1 MRFMIIRRA
10 DQQTEAG
17 AMPSEQML
25 TLMGNY
31 MKEISDAV
39 ICLAGEGL
47 KPSSEGARVKFTN
60 GKPRV
65 IDGPFSETKEL
76 IAGYMLIQAG
86 SKDEAIEWA
95 KRWPALDMEQNV
107 ELEIRQLFEDD
118 DFGDEFTPELRKQE
132 ADMRAKDR
140 KSTRL
145 NSSHSQI
152 SYAVFCLKK

>member
-31 MKEISDAV
+31 MKEISDAG
-39 ICLAGEGL
+39 ILLAGEGL

-76 IAGYMLIQAG
+76 IAGYMLIRAD
-86 SKDEAIEWA
+86 SKEEAIEWA
-95 KRWPALDMEQNV
+95 KRWPALDLEQNV
-107 ELEIRQLFEDD
+107 ELEIRQLFEED

-132 ADMRAKDR
+132 ADMRAKAAAR
-140 KSTRL
+140 
-145 NSSHSQI
+145 Q
-152 SYAVFCLKK
+152 

>member
-17 AMPSEQML
+17 VMPSEKML

-31 MKEISDAV
+31 MKEISDAG
-39 ICLAGEGL
+39 ILLAGEGL

-76 IAGYMLIQAG
+76 IAGYMLIRAD
-86 SKDEAIEWA
+86 SKEDAIAWA
-95 KRWPALDMEQNV
+95 KRWPALDLEQNV
-107 ELEIRQLFEDD
+107 ELEIRQLFEED
-118 DFGDEFTPELRKQE
+118 DFGEEFTPELRKQE
-132 ADMRAKDR
+132 ADMRAKAAA
-140 KSTRL
+140 
-145 NSSHSQI
+145 QQ
-152 SYAVFCLKK
+152 

>member
-17 AMPSEQML
+17 AMPSEKML

-31 MKEISDAV
+31 MKEISDAG
-39 ICLAGEGL
+39 ILLGGEGL

-76 IAGYMLIQAG
+76 IGGYLLIRAD
-86 SKDEAIEWA
+86 SKEDAIAWA
-95 KRWPALDMEQNV
+95 KRWPALDLEQNV
-107 ELEIRQLFEDD
+107 ELEIRQLFEED
-118 DFGDEFTPELRKQE
+118 DFGEEFTPELRKQE
-132 ADMRAKDR
+132 ADMRAKAAA
-140 KSTRL
+140 
-145 NSSHSQI
+145 NQ
-152 SYAVFCLKK
+152 

>member
-17 AMPSEQML
+17 VMPSEQML
-25 TLMGNY
+25 TLMANY
-31 MKEISDAV
+31 MKEISDAGAL
-39 ICLAGEGL
+39 LAGEGL

-76 IAGYMLIQAG
+76 IGGYLLIRAS
-86 SKDEAIEWA
+86 SKEEAIAWA
-95 KRWPALDMEQNV
+95 KRWPALDLEQNV
-107 ELEIRQLFEDD
+107 ELEIRPLFEED

-132 ADMRAKDR
+132 AEMRAKAAER
-140 KSTRL
+140 
-145 NSSHSQI
+145 Q
-152 SYAVFCLKK
+152 

>member
-31 MKEISDAV
+31 MKEISDAG
-39 ICLAGEGL
+39 ILLAGEGL

-76 IAGYMLIQAG
+76 IAGYMLIRAD
-86 SKDEAIEWA
+86 SKEDAIAWA
-95 KRWPALDMEQNV
+95 KRWPALDLEQNV
-107 ELEIRQLFEDD
+107 ELEIRQLFEED
-118 DFGDEFTPELRKQE
+118 DFGEEFTPELRKQE
-132 ADMRAKDR
+132 ADMRAKAAA
-140 KSTRL
+140 
-145 NSSHSQI
+145 QQ
-152 SYAVFCLKK
+152 

>member
-10 DQQTEAG
+10 DQQTETG

-31 MKEISDAV
+31 MKEISDAG
-39 ICLAGEGL
+39 ILLAGEGL

-76 IAGYMLIQAG
+76 IAGYMLIRAD
-86 SKDEAIEWA
+86 SKEEAIEWA
-95 KRWPALDMEQNV
+95 KRWPALDLEQNV
-107 ELEIRQLFEDD
+107 ELEIRQLFEED

-132 ADMRAKDR
+132 ADMRAKAAAR
-140 KSTRL
+140 
-145 NSSHSQI
+145 Q
-152 SYAVFCLKK
+152 

>member
-31 MKEISDAV
+31 MKEISDAG
-39 ICLAGEGL
+39 ILLAGEGL

-65 IDGPFSETKEL
+65 IDGPFSETKEV
-76 IAGYMLIQAG
+76 IAGYMLIRAD
-86 SKDEAIEWA
+86 SKEEAIDWA
-95 KRWPALDMEQNV
+95 KRWPALDLEQNV
-107 ELEIRQLFEDD
+107 ELEIRQLFEED

-132 ADMRAKDR
+132 ADMRAKAAAR
-140 KSTRL
+140 
-145 NSSHSQI
+145 Q
-152 SYAVFCLKK
+152 

>member
-17 AMPSEQML
+17 AMPSEKML

-31 MKEISDAV
+31 MKEISDAG
-39 ICLAGEGL
+39 ILLAGEGL

-76 IAGYMLIQAG
+76 IAGYMLIRAD
-86 SKDEAIEWA
+86 SKEEAIEWA
-95 KRWPALDMEQNV
+95 KRWPALDLEQNV
-107 ELEIRQLFEDD
+107 ELEIRQLFEED

-132 ADMRAKDR
+132 ADMRAKAAAR
-140 KSTRL
+140 
-145 NSSHSQI
+145 Q
-152 SYAVFCLKK
+152 

>member
-31 MKEISDAV
+31 MKEISDAG
-39 ICLAGEGL
+39 ILLAGEGL

-65 IDGPFSETKEL
+65 IDGPFSETKEV
-76 IAGYMLIQAG
+76 IAGYMLIRAD
-86 SKDEAIEWA
+86 SKEEAIDWA
-95 KRWPALDMEQNV
+95 KRWPALDLEQNV
-107 ELEIRQLFEDD
+107 ELEIRQLFEED

-132 ADMRAKDR
+132 ADMRAR
-140 KSTRL
+140 AAAR
-145 NSSHSQI
+145 Q
-152 SYAVFCLKK
+152 

>member
-17 AMPSEQML
+17 AMPSEEML

-31 MKEISDAV
+31 MKEISDAG
-39 ICLAGEGL
+39 ILLAGEGL

-76 IAGYMLIQAG
+76 IGGYLLIRAS
-86 SKDEAIEWA
+86 SKEEAIEWA

-107 ELEIRQLFEDD
+107 ELEIRQLFEED
-118 DFGDEFTPELRKQE
+118 DFGEEFTPELRKQE
-132 ADMRAKDR
+132 ADMRAKAAA
-140 KSTRL
+140 
-145 NSSHSQI
+145 NQ
-152 SYAVFCLKK
+152 

>member
-31 MKEISDAV
+31 MKEISDAG
-39 ICLAGEGL
+39 ILLAGEGL

-76 IAGYMLIQAG
+76 IAGYMLIRAD
-86 SKDEAIEWA
+86 SKEEAIEWA
-95 KRWPALDMEQNV
+95 KRWPALDLEQNV
-107 ELEIRQLFEDD
+107 ELEIRPLFEED

-132 ADMRAKDR
+132 AEMRAKAAER
-140 KSTRL
+140 
-145 NSSHSQI
+145 Q
-152 SYAVFCLKK
+152 

>member
-17 AMPSEQML
+17 AMPSEKML

-31 MKEISDAV
+31 MKEISDAG
-39 ICLAGEGL
+39 ILLAGEGL

-76 IAGYMLIQAG
+76 IAGYMLIRAD
-86 SKDEAIEWA
+86 SKEDAIAWA
-95 KRWPALDMEQNV
+95 KRWPALDLEQNV
-107 ELEIRQLFEDD
+107 ELEIRQLFEED
-118 DFGDEFTPELRKQE
+118 DFGEEFTPELRKQE
-132 ADMRAKDR
+132 ADMRAKAAA
-140 KSTRL
+140 
-145 NSSHSQI
+145 QQ
-152 SYAVFCLKK
+152 

>member
-17 AMPSEQML
+17 AMPSEKML

-31 MKEISDAV
+31 MKEISDAG
-39 ICLAGEGL
+39 ILLAGEGL

-76 IAGYMLIQAG
+76 IAGYLLIRAD
-86 SKDEAIEWA
+86 SKEDAIAWA
-95 KRWPALDMEQNV
+95 KRWPALDLEQNV
-107 ELEIRQLFEDD
+107 ELEIRQLFEED
-118 DFGDEFTPELRKQE
+118 DFGEEFTPELRKQE
-132 ADMRAKDR
+132 ADMRAKAAA
-140 KSTRL
+140 
-145 NSSHSQI
+145 QQ
-152 SYAVFCLKK
+152 

>member
-31 MKEISDAV
+31 MKEISDAGLL
-39 ICLAGEGL
+39 LAGEGL

-76 IAGYMLIQAG
+76 IAGYMLIRAD
-86 SKDEAIEWA
+86 SKEDAIAWA
-95 KRWPALDMEQNV
+95 KRWPALDLEQNV
-107 ELEIRQLFEDD
+107 ELEIRQLFEED
-118 DFGDEFTPELRKQE
+118 DFGEEFTPELRKQE
-132 ADMRAKDR
+132 ADMRAKAAA
-140 KSTRL
+140 
-145 NSSHSQI
+145 QQ
-152 SYAVFCLKK
+152 

>member
-31 MKEISDAV
+31 MKEISDAG
-39 ICLAGEGL
+39 ILLAGEGL
-47 KPSSEGARVKFTN
+47 KPSSDGARVKFTN

-76 IAGYMLIQAG
+76 IAGYMLIRAA
-86 SKDEAIEWA
+86 SKEEAIEWA
-95 KRWPALDMEQNV
+95 KRWPALDLEQNV
-107 ELEIRQLFEDD
+107 ELEIRQLFEED

-132 ADMRAKDR
+132 ADMRAKAAAR
-140 KSTRL
+140 
-145 NSSHSQI
+145 Q
-152 SYAVFCLKK
+152 

>member
-31 MKEISDAV
+31 MKEISDAGLL
-39 ICLAGEGL
+39 LAGEGL

-76 IAGYMLIQAG
+76 IAGYLLIRAD
-86 SKDEAIEWA
+86 SKEDAIAWA
-95 KRWPALDMEQNV
+95 KRWPALDLEQNV
-107 ELEIRQLFEDD
+107 ELEIRELFEED
-118 DFGDEFTPELRKQE
+118 DFGEEFTPELRKQE
-132 ADMRAKDR
+132 ADMRAKAAA
-140 KSTRL
+140 
-145 NSSHSQI
+145 QQ
-152 SYAVFCLKK
+152 

>member
-17 AMPSEQML
+17 AMPSEPML

-31 MKEISDAV
+31 MKEISDAG
-39 ICLAGEGL
+39 ILLAGEGL

-76 IAGYMLIQAG
+76 IAGYMLIRAD
-86 SKDEAIEWA
+86 SKEEAIEWA
-95 KRWPALDMEQNV
+95 KRWPALDLEQNV
-107 ELEIRQLFEDD
+107 ELEIRQLFEED

-132 ADMRAKDR
+132 ADMRAKAAAR
-140 KSTRL
+140 
-145 NSSHSQI
+145 Q
-152 SYAVFCLKK
+152 